1 MERESDLEERVAK
14 GKKSTRCKE
23 KFMSGKEES
32 DGQRRYRRYLEIGKG
47 YERKGR
53 LLHEL

>member
-32 DGQRRYRRYLEIGKG
+32 EG
-47 YERKGR
+47 
-53 LLHEL
+53 